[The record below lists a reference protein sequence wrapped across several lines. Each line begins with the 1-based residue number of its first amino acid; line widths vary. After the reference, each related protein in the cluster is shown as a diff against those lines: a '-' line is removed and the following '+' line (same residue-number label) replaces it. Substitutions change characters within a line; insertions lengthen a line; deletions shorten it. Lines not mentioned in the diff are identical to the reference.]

1 MSKIKCDES
10 VLTVDNVQWNAKDW
24 HWFEQN
30 NTYTLTQPASMTIL
44 VRNKSTRSDDEV
56 YI

>member
-10 VLTVDNVQWNAKDW
+10 VLTVDNIQWNAQDW

-30 NTYTLTQPASMTIL
+30 NTYTLTQPASVTIL
-44 VRNKSTRSDDEV
+44 VRNKSTRSNDEV